1 METNNI
7 DKIVSDSLES
17 RTIKPSNS
25 SWERLSNQLD
35 IAQEK
40 KRKNWFL
47 YVGYAASVLLVVSVA
62 FFMNTNNGIETI
74 IPEKIVTSPIIDT
87 TKFVK
92 PTLNNAIPT
101 ETVIVKNDKAEDDKS
116 QKNTILKKKKP
127 QIKHAKIIEKNPI
140 VIAENITDIKKETK
154 NPLQQNRIIIDSN
167 LLLKSVDQTE
177 TKVAETKVNIP
188 KKGKKYF
195 QKSSIKINSDAL
207 LYATLNPDKDINDY
221 YKKYNIDRN
230 DVLKKIQKE
239 INKTNLKID
248 AATLLTSVE
257 KTIDED
263 TFKKSFMQVVKGK
276 ITGLATAIANRNN

>member
-92 PTLNNAIPT
+92 PTLNNTIPT

>member
-92 PTLNNAIPT
+92 PTLNNTIPT

-167 LLLKSVDQTE
+167 LLLKSVDQQKRKLQKRKLIFQKKE
-177 TKVAETKVNIP
+177 RNIFRKVA
-188 KKGKKYF
+188 
-195 QKSSIKINSDAL
+195 
-207 LYATLNPDKDINDY
+207 
-221 YKKYNIDRN
+221 
-230 DVLKKIQKE
+230 
-239 INKTNLKID
+239 
-248 AATLLTSVE
+248 
-257 KTIDED
+257 
-263 TFKKSFMQVVKGK
+263 
-276 ITGLATAIANRNN
+276 